1 MKIAATATATTTTA
15 LIVAAIVGSASAFVA
30 PVPVTSVAETQ
41 SQSRTRSQQQQQQ
54 CPSSSSSSSSWSIT
68 IPSSS
73 QLHATSGTTKKSQSI
88 PFVNCPPLLDGS
100 MAGDVGFDPFNFA
113 KSEKDLLFY
122 RAAEIKHARLAML
135 AAAGWPISE
144 LLDRDIATLLGMPS
158 VLDATGRVPSV
169 LNGGMG
175 KISPLY
181 WGVCVLLVGAV
192 DVYGLTVASKNQD
205 YFVGDL
211 QFDPLGLNFIF
222 GGPSAEGQKKLQLAE
237 IKNGRLAM
245 LAITVFA
252 FQEFATH
259 RAIID
264 QTPILFHPIWDTVF
278 GEIGTSPITH
288 DTTTTILD
296 NLASSSSPPDAAI
309 LDAASSLIPPSTT
322 LDAATSAATEV
333 PIPPVDA
340 AVSATSEAASVVS
353 PPPPVVDA
361 TASAAASSPPPPV
374 DVVSAAPAPSVVAN
388 VDTEELIAAKKR
400 IAELELKIANIGT
413 LSQ

>member
-1 MKIAATATATTTTA
+1 
-15 LIVAAIVGSASAFVA
+15 
-30 PVPVTSVAETQ
+30 
-41 SQSRTRSQQQQQQ
+41 
-54 CPSSSSSSSSWSIT
+54 
-68 IPSSS
+68 
-73 QLHATSGTTKKSQSI
+73 
-88 PFVNCPPLLDGS
+88 

-211 QFDPLGLNFIF
+211 KFDPLGLNFIF

-245 LAITVFA
+245 LAITAFA

-259 RAIID
+259 MAIID
-264 QTPILFHPIWDTVF
+264 QTPIFFHPIWDTVF

-353 PPPPVVDA
+353 PPSPPVVDA
-361 TASAAASSPPPPV
+361 AASAAASSPPPPPV
-374 DVVSAAPAPSVVAN
+374 DVVSAAPVPSVAN

>member
-1 MKIAATATATTTTA
+1 
-15 LIVAAIVGSASAFVA
+15 
-30 PVPVTSVAETQ
+30 
-41 SQSRTRSQQQQQQ
+41 
-54 CPSSSSSSSSWSIT
+54 
-68 IPSSS
+68 
-73 QLHATSGTTKKSQSI
+73 
-88 PFVNCPPLLDGS
+88 
-100 MAGDVGFDPFNFA
+100 
-113 KSEKDLLFY
+113 
-122 RAAEIKHARLAML
+122 LAML

-192 DVYGLTVASKNQD
+192 DVYGLTVASKNKD

-211 QFDPLGLNFIF
+211 KFDPLGLNFIF

-245 LAITVFA
+245 LAITAFA

-259 RAIID
+259 MAIID
-264 QTPILFHPIWDTVF
+264 QTPIFFHPIWDTVF

-288 DTTTTILD
+288 ETTTTTILD

-322 LDAATSAATEV
+322 LEAATSAATEATTA
-333 PIPPVDA
+333 PIPSVDA
-340 AVSATSEAASVVS
+340 AVSAPLEAASVVS
-353 PPPPVVDA
+353 PPPPPVVDA
-361 TASAAASSPPPPV
+361 AAAAAASSPPV
-374 DVVSAAPAPSVVAN
+374 DAVSAAPAPAVAK

>member
-1 MKIAATATATTTTA
+1 
-15 LIVAAIVGSASAFVA
+15 
-30 PVPVTSVAETQ
+30 
-41 SQSRTRSQQQQQQ
+41 
-54 CPSSSSSSSSWSIT
+54 
-68 IPSSS
+68 
-73 QLHATSGTTKKSQSI
+73 
-88 PFVNCPPLLDGS
+88 
-100 MAGDVGFDPFNFA
+100 
-113 KSEKDLLFY
+113 
-122 RAAEIKHARLAML
+122 ML

-144 LLDRDIATLLGMPS
+144 LLDRDIATLLGMPA
-158 VLDATGRVPSV
+158 VLDEATGRVPSV

-192 DVYGLTVASKNQD
+192 DVYGLTVASKNKE

-245 LAITVFA
+245 LAITAFA
-252 FQEFATH
+252 CQEAITH
-259 RAIID
+259 MAIVD

-278 GEIGTSPITH
+278 GEIGTAPITH
-288 DTTTTILD
+288 DTTTTTILD
-296 NLASSSSPPDAAI
+296 NLASSSSSPPDAAI

-322 LDAATSAATEV
+322 LDAAATSAAATEAATTTV
-333 PIPPVDA
+333 PLPPVDT
-340 AVSATSEAASVVS
+340 AVSATTSEAAAVVS
-353 PPPPVVDA
+353 PPPPPVVVDA
-361 TASAAASSPPPPV
+361 AASAAASSPPAV
-374 DVVSAAPAPSVVAN
+374 DVVAATPPPSVTN
-388 VDTEELIAAKKR
+388 VDNEELMAAKKR